1 MKENIKEGKVVKN
14 KKGILGWIYLKGTN
28 FERYL
33 YTLHRITGFILVIY
47 ITFHIILMGSRSF
60 SENAWKKVLGF
71 LGITFENG
79 FYKVNPVVH
88 FFEYFLVLAVLFHA
102 FNGMRLIFTEIGI
115 LIGKPSRPEYPY
127 ISKSIVSSRPFMI
140 LLMIIAFFFV
150 IIGIYE
156 FFLIKGGK

>member
-14 KKGILGWIYLKGTN
+14 KRGILGWIYLKGGN

-33 YTLHRITGFILVIY
+33 YALHRITGFILVVY

-60 SENAWKKVLGF
+60 SEDAWKKVLGF
-71 LGITFENG
+71 LGITIENG
-79 FYKVNPVVH
+79 VYKTNPLVH
-88 FFEYFLVLAVLFHA
+88 FLEYLLILAILFHA
-102 FNGMRLIFTEIGI
+102 FNGMRLIFTEIGF

-127 ISKSIVSSRPFMI
+127 IPKSIVSSRPFMI
-140 LLMIIAFFFV
+140 FLMIIAFFFA

-156 FFLIKGGK
+156 FFLIH